1 MITAEFDQSAKLKIV
16 VLAGGTSPERN
27 VSLASGDAVGQALVN
42 AGHEVVKVDPV
53 FPNEILGG
61 DVAFLVGE
69 VGERPPEIHRPHLEP
84 AQVHDLLSTLTSE
97 NPDVVFPILHGG
109 WGENGELQAL
119 LQLNGFRYVGSEPRA
134 SAVAMHK
141 PTSKRLF
148 QWKGIP
154 TTDWLDFLRN
164 SSPSWEKACHMV
176 QEQIGYP
183 AVFKP
188 ANGGSTIGL
197 TRVSD
202 ESGVKEALEAI
213 FALEDDAMVEPW
225 IEGRELTVS
234 IVADEA
240 LPVIEIKPHEGY
252 YDYLNKYTHGQTDYI
267 CPADL
272 PHQTTAQ
279 LAQHAEDAFAI
290 IGCRHFAR
298 VDFLATQSGEAY
310 CLEVNT
316 LPGMTSTSLVPKA
329 AKAIGLSFPEL
340 ADKLVRIA
348 LHD

>member
-1 MITAEFDQSAKLKIV
+1 MEQESKLKIV

-27 VSLASGDAVGQALVN
+27 VSLASGDAVGKALVE
-42 AGHEVVKVDPV
+42 AGHDVVKVDPV

-61 DVAFLVGE
+61 DVAFLMGDVGQ
-69 VGERPPEIHRPHLEP
+69 RPPDIHRPHLEP
-84 AQVHDLLSTLTSE
+84 AQVHDFISTLTSE
-97 NPDVVFPILHGG
+97 KPDVVFPILHGG

-119 LQLNGFRYVGSEPRA
+119 LGLNGFRYVGSGPRA

-148 QWKGIP
+148 QWKAVP
-154 TTDWLDFLRN
+154 TADWIDFRR
-164 SSPSWEKACHMV
+164 SSPPSADKAGQLV
-176 QEQIGYP
+176 QQQIGYP
-183 AVFKP
+183 AIFKP

-197 TRVSD
+197 TRVAD
-202 ESGVKEALEAI
+202 ESGVAEALQAI
-213 FALEDDAMVEPW
+213 FDLEDDAMAEPW

-234 IVADEA
+234 ILDGIA
-240 LPVIEIKPHEGY
+240 LPVVEIKPHEGF

-267 CPADL
+267 CPAEL
-272 PHQTTAQ
+272 PPDIAGQ
-279 LAQHAEDAFAI
+279 LARYAVDAFEI

-298 VDFLATQSGEAY
+298 VDFLLTQSGEPY

-316 LPGMTSTSLVPKA
+316 LPGMTSTSLVPKS

-340 ADKLVRIA
+340 TDKLVRIA

>member
-1 MITAEFDQSAKLKIV
+1 MDQSSRLKIV

-27 VSLASGDAVGQALVN
+27 VSLASGDALGKALLD
-42 AGHEVVKVDPV
+42 AGHDVVKVDPV

-61 DVAFLVGE
+61 DVAFLLGE
-69 VGERPPEIHRPHLEP
+69 VGRQPPDIHRPHLVP
-84 AQVHDLLSTLTSE
+84 AQVHDLISTLTSE
-97 NPDVVFPILHGG
+97 KPDLVFPILHGG

-119 LQLNGFRYVGSEPRA
+119 LGLNGFRYVGSEPRA

-148 QWKGIP
+148 QWKSVP
-154 TTDWLDFLRN
+154 TADWIDFFRT
-164 SSPSWEKACHMV
+164 SPPLADKASQMV
-176 QEQIGYP
+176 QQQLGYP

-197 TRVSD
+197 TRVAD
-202 ESGVKEALEAI
+202 ESGVADALQAI
-213 FALEDDAMVEPW
+213 FELEDDAMAEPW
-225 IEGRELTVS
+225 IDGRELTVS
-234 IVADEA
+234 ILDGDA
-240 LPVIEIKPHEGY
+240 LPVVEIKPHEGFY
-252 YDYLNKYTHGQTDYI
+252 NYLNKYTHGQTDYI
-267 CPADL
+267 CPAELSTD
-272 PHQTTAQ
+272 TARQ
-279 LAQHAEDAFAI
+279 LAHYAEDAFEI

-298 VDFLATQSGEAY
+298 VDFLLTQSGEPY

-329 AKAIGLSFPEL
+329 ANAKGLSFPEL

-348 LHD
+348 LHV